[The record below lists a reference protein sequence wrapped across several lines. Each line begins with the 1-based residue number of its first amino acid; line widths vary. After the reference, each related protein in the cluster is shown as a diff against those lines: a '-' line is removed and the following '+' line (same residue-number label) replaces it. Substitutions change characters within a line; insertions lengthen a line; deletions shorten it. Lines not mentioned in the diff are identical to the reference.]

1 MSARGSKN
9 KSRLENALNA
19 NGLPRPHAALSIER
33 GSLPGLRKLRTS
45 SVSGWTYSYADTE
58 KIPRQ
63 PSFKNKRRGK
73 KTQQR
78 HQCVDSSWGDR
89 LHSKCLSYLKVKG
102 FIKFW
107 FRKFFNKYQK
117 GLKQSDRII
126 GHLKKYSFSFSK
138 SSNKKCMAKPIQDC
152 KAISLQ
158 LK

>member
-1 MSARGSKN
+1 MYQINLIK
-9 KSRLENALNA
+9 
-19 NGLPRPHAALSIER
+19 P
-33 GSLPGLRKLRTS
+33 SLISLFGMFQGPFEAS
-45 SVSGWTYSYADTE
+45 
-58 KIPRQ
+58 Q
-63 PSFKNKRRGK
+63 
-73 KTQQR
+73 
-78 HQCVDSSWGDR
+78 
-89 LHSKCLSYLKVKG
+89 SYLNVKG

-138 SSNKKCMAKPIQDC
+138 RSNKKCMAKPIQDC